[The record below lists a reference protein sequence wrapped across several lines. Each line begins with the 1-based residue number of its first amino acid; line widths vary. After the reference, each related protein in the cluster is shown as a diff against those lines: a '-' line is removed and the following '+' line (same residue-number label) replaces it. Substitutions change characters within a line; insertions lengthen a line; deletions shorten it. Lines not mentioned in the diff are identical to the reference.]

1 MATPSLQ
8 SIREQFLQQMRD
20 MGIEPERIKA
30 VAAYTDEEFLSF
42 WNVYDGVRQLS
53 DEDQRLVREWME
65 DRIKARAL
73 ALQFIHEAEMK
84 EGRS

>member
-1 MATPSLQ
+1 MPSLN
-8 SIREQFLQQMRD
+8 SIREQFLRQMRD
-20 MGIEPERIKA
+20 QGISPERIKA

-42 WNVYDGVRQLS
+42 WNVYDGVRKLS
-53 DEDQRLVREWME
+53 WEDQEQVRAWIA

-73 ALQFIHEAEMK
+73 AIQYIHEAETK